1 MEEELQSVGE
11 NMKHL
16 EKSSTDALERE
27 ERLKEQIL
35 QVHINTNDPPQQP
48 FFLCFAQCCVTT
60 KHVLVFCISS

>member
-35 QVHINTNDPPQQP
+35 QVHANTYDS
-48 FFLCFAQCCVTT
+48 LRTA
-60 KHVLVFCISS
+60 FCNVVSS